1 MKCNFL
7 LCASFM
13 LSLGITS
20 CKVSEK
26 QNVSDEPVKVVII
39 QPDTAIVEEEQAV
52 EIKLYKGERT
62 RHFKLIHTK
71 LEVSFDWEN
80 QYLHGKAT
88 LILEPYF
95 YSQSNIILDA
105 KGFNIH
111 EIELVTGDNSEKLN
125 YVYDGNKMNIDLAP

>member
-1 MKCNFL
+1 MKVNFL
-7 LCASFM
+7 LCAGLM
-13 LSLGITS
+13 LSLGFFS

-26 QNVSDEPVKVVII
+26 QNVSEEPVEVSII
-39 QPDTAIVEEEQAV
+39 PVDTVFVKEEQAV

-71 LEVSFDWEN
+71 LEISFDWEN

-88 LILEPYF
+88 LIIEPYF

-111 EIELVTGDNSEKLN
+111 EIELVTGDNIEKLN
-125 YVYDGNKMNIDLAP
+125 YVYDGNKISWK